1 MTKTNTTLNRW
12 VLINRNTSKLT
23 RGRGYKTRDAAR
35 FAKGPNH
42 IIFDT
47 VKSAIVR

>member
-1 MTKTNTTLNRW
+1 MATTNLRRW
-12 VLINRNTSKLT
+12 VLVNRNTSKMT
-23 RGRGYKTRDAAR
+23 RSFKTRDAAR
-35 FAKGPNH
+35 IAKGPNH